1 MFLPSGM
8 AIMIQIRHVDA
19 ELHRTLTTRA
29 AEAGMT
35 LSDYLKREL
44 ARLVAR
50 PSMREIRRRI
60 SALEP
65 VALPEPADVMIRR
78 ERDAR

>member
-1 MFLPSGM
+1 
-8 AIMIQIRHVDA
+8 
-19 ELHRTLTTRA
+19 
-29 AEAGMT
+29 
-35 LSDYLKREL
+35 
-44 ARLVAR
+44 
-50 PSMREIRRRI
+50 MREIRRRI

>member
-1 MFLPSGM
+1 
-8 AIMIQIRHVDA
+8 MIQIRHVDA
-19 ELHRTLTTRA
+19 ELHRTLTTQA

-44 ARLVAR
+44 ARLVVR
-50 PSMREIRRRI
+50 PSRQELRRRL

-65 VALPEPADVMIRR
+65 IALPEPAEVMVRR
-78 ERDAR
+78 IRDAE